1 MVDDF
6 IRESL
11 KKGIVIERNEK
22 GGEKWKDYLM
32 S

>member
-1 MVDDF
+1 MADDL

-11 KKGIVIERNEK
+11 KKGTATERNEK
-22 GGEKWKDYLM
+22 GGEKWKDHLM